1 MGVSLISRL
10 LTGKVSASGFVK
22 APQNTNYLANV
33 NRGVA
38 SIPYERSPESRDEI
52 HGQKAYYLC

>member
-1 MGVSLISRL
+1 MGVSLISRI
-10 LTGKVSASGFVK
+10 LTGQVSAPATVK

-38 SIPYERSPESRDEI
+38 AIPYEKSPESRDEL
-52 HGQKAYYLC
+52 HGQNIYYLS